1 MVPSDNKP
9 LPESILT
16 QISVAR
22 HMTSLGHTKLTHWGR
37 EKMDATSQT
46 TFSSAFSWMKMYELQ
61 IRFHSSLFPRVQLT
75 IFQHWF
81 RWWLGADQATSHY
94 LNQWWLDY
102 RRIYASLGLN
112 ELTSYLGK
120 SYSSMISI
128 SVVHNPQF
136 SQNIFRISILIKWI
150 IPYVLYR

>member
-22 HMTSLGHTKLTHWGR
+22 HMTSLGHTKLTPWGR

-61 IRFHSSLFPRVQLT
+61 LKWHSSLFPRVQLT
-75 IFQHWF
+75 IFQNWF

-102 RRIYASLGLN
+102 RRIYAPLGLN

-136 SQNIFRISILIKWI
+136 LQNIFRISILIKWI